1 MKNVFS
7 KNFLWGGATAAHQ
20 YEGGVGSCGLSV
32 PDVMSGG
39 SRTTLRYLTDGILP
53 GYYTP
58 ATKSWI
64 FITAIKRTL
73 PSTAR
78 WASKCSA

>member
-53 GYYTP
+53 GY
-58 ATKSWI
+58 
-64 FITAIKRTL
+64 
-73 PSTAR
+73 
-78 WASKCSA
+78 

>member
-39 SRTTLRYLTDGILP
+39 SRKIGR
-53 GYYTP
+53 
-58 ATKSWI
+58 AHV
-64 FITAIKRTL
+64 
-73 PSTAR
+73 
-78 WASKCSA
+78 